1 MEKNLEYQT
10 GKRPSKRANFWKIFL
25 IFAAI
30 LIIFGGI
37 WFNGLFKVPTH
48 FRTVQI
54 VDSNEVS
61 QYLTNVVLTQFYNK
75 SQIPEPF
82 DVVLTQDGVNEIISK
97 FLTNDMLKKWN
108 FSDISITFER
118 GQILLTGKTVYRGHD
133 FIVTAVFTPRINGK
147 GFNAGFSKMFAGTSR
162 LPFAKRILRDRILYK
177 LAGTKIESDAIHYA
191 GIIFSENHIPP
202 QFEFNHRNIKVQQ
215 INIEDKKLTIRFLP
229 E

>member
-10 GKRPSKRANFWKIFL
+10 EKRASRRAKFWKFTL
-25 IFAAI
+25 IFVLI
-30 LIIFGGI
+30 LIILGGI
-37 WFNGLFKVPTH
+37 WFAGLFKIPTH

-82 DVVLTQDGVNEIISK
+82 EVVLSQDGVNEIISK
-97 FLTNDMLKKWN
+97 FITNDMLKKWN

-118 GQILLTGKTVYRGHD
+118 GQILLTAKTIYRGRD
-133 FIVTAVFTPRINGK
+133 FIVTAVFTPSVTEK
-147 GFNAGFSKMFAGTSR
+147 GFNTGFSKMYAGTSR

-177 LAGTKIESDAIHYA
+177 VAGTKIESDAIHYA
-191 GIIFSENHIPP
+191 GIIFSENHLPP
-202 QFEFNHRNIKVQQ
+202 KFEFNHRNINVQQ